1 MDSQDNRDKE
11 LENLQNELQERETTA
26 MRLQELEL
34 EIYGQHQPQSNEP
47 PLSQK
52 KKQKKR
58 SSSIKTSVKNLGN
71 LGKFLGVFF
80 VILVLF
86 HVAFW
91 LGRVIVV
98 GAIAWVLYK
107 VFLESDADD

>member
-1 MDSQDNRDKE
+1 MDSQDHKDKE
-11 LENLQNELQERETTA
+11 LENLQKELQEREQA

-34 EIYGQHQPQSNEP
+34 EIYGQHQPPPNEP
-47 PLSQK
+47 PLSQTK
-52 KKQKKR
+52 KEKKR
-58 SSSIKTSVKNLGN
+58 SKSMKKSVRNLGN
-71 LGKFLGVFF
+71 MGKFLGVFF

-86 HVAFW
+86 NVAFW

-107 VFLESDADD
+107 LFLESDAND